1 MSNKKYY
8 ISKFHCPSSVLP
20 HLFILFLLSFNSEHF
35 ILFLYLTPGVAQIIF
50 FSSFVAYIYFYF
62 ISFYFFEISVLLSFN
77 ISFLVIFSQA
87 LFFFNVVFLLLSF
100 HLS

>member
-20 HLFILFLLSFNSEHF
+20 HPFILFLLSFNSEHF
-35 ILFLYLTPGVAQIIF
+35 ILFLYLTPGVAQILF

-62 ISFYFFEISVLLSFN
+62 ISFYFFEIFVLSFN

-100 HLS
+100 RLS